1 MATANAMGG
10 VHRQGRVSPRD
21 KVTMRRHKVLLTFA
35 SALLVA
41 AMTASEARAATITGE
56 VFFTG
61 TGTLMLGAALSN
73 PADAD
78 GIDFINPV
86 SIEENISNGD
96 YAGLQAGTQATFTD
110 LMGAAAFGVV
120 GTTGAFVV
128 NPFWTFTDV
137 GGTGLTYTFNLT
149 TVTSNALVGNA
160 RVLYGSGIATISGGS
175 YDPTPGVWQLST
187 SGNQSSISFSSYA
200 SVPDGGTTAALL
212 VLAILGIGLV
222 RRNVMS

>member
-1 MATANAMGG
+1 
-10 VHRQGRVSPRD
+10 
-21 KVTMRRHKVLLTFA
+21 MRRHKVLFTLA
-35 SALLVA
+35 SAVLLA
-41 AMTASEARAATITGE
+41 ATASEARATTISGDI
-56 VFFTG
+56 FFTG
-61 TGTLMLGAALSN
+61 TGTLMLGAAPSN
-73 PADAD
+73 PANAD
-78 GIDFINPV
+78 GIDFSNPV
-86 SIEENISNGD
+86 NVEEGISTGD

-110 LMGAAAFGVV
+110 LMGVAAFGSV
-120 GTTGAFVV
+120 GTTGAFAV

-212 VLAILGIGLV
+212 GLAILGIGVV
-222 RRNVMS
+222 RRSLMS